1 MGNWA
6 SKSLVDSPDL
16 SYREKAK
23 NFGRHLL
30 FKFVLFSSD
39 LYFWASKIRQLF
51 GAGRGMEDDMELQMK
66 KIAKDFGVE
75 LNHGVFEG

>member
-1 MGNWA
+1 MGY
-6 SKSLVDSPDL
+6 S
-16 SYREKAK
+16 EKAR
-23 NFGRHLL
+23 NLGRHLL

-39 LYFWASKIRQLF
+39 VVFYASKIKQFF
-51 GAGRGMEDDMELQMK
+51 GVGGGMEDEMEAQMK

>member
-1 MGNWA
+1 M
-6 SKSLVDSPDL
+6 DSPDL

-30 FKFVLFSSD
+30 FKLVLFSSD
-39 LYFWASKIRQLF
+39 LYFWASKIKQLF